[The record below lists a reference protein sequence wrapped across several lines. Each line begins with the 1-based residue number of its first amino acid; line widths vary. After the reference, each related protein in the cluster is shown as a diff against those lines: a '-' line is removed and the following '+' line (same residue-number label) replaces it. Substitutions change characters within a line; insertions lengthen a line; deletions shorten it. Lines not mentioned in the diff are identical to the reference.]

1 MSDTTETKKRR
12 PRGEGALHWDESRQ
26 RWIAVM
32 TVGYDGRGKRIVRK
46 GSGKTETAALREM
59 RKRVKEY
66 EDGLS
71 VEASRYTVEAA
82 VQDWLS
88 FGQGKA
94 SDETWTGYRFICER
108 HLIPAL
114 GKRRL
119 KDLTAPEVDKWLKDL
134 TPSLGT
140 SSLKQ
145 LHMCLNR
152 SVKRALARGMAGR
165 NVVELC
171 DVPTGRKGRRSKSL
185 TEEQVWAVLREAK
198 GDPIYPYIVVSVLTG
213 LRTEE
218 VRALRWDHVDLDGD
232 PMATPPV
239 PPHVMV
245 WRSERVGGDTKTEK
259 SRRTLALPAVVV
271 EALRLHRTRQA
282 ARDVKVGKRWDPDG
296 LVFGTRNGTPMNA
309 RNVARDFRRALA
321 KVAGINPAEW
331 TPRELRHSF
340 VSVMSKKSVPIEE
353 VSRLVGHSGTA
364 VTEMIYRH
372 ELRPVIQTG
381 ATAMDQIFPADEV
394 GVGWIMEPLFG
405 VAPNGAGGGAESA

>member
-1 MSDTTETKKRR
+1 MSENVETKKRR
-12 PRGEGALHWDESRQ
+12 PRGEGGLRWDEIRQ
-26 RWIAVM
+26 RWIAEM

-46 GSGKTETAALREM
+46 GSGTTQSGALREM

-71 VEASRYTVEAA
+71 VEASRYTVESAMR
-82 VQDWLS
+82 DWLS

-94 SDETWTGYRFICER
+94 SDGTWEGYRFICER

-119 KDLTAPEVDKWLKDL
+119 KDLTASEVDKWLKDL

-140 SSLKQ
+140 SMLKQ

-152 SVKRALARGMAGR
+152 SVKRAMARGMAGR

-171 DVPTGRKGRRSKSL
+171 EVPKGRAGRPSRSL

-198 GDPIYPYIVVSVLTG
+198 GDPIYAYIVVSVLTG

-218 VRALRWDHVDLDGD
+218 VRALRWDRVDLDGD
-232 PMATPPV
+232 RTTTPPV

-245 WRSERVGGDTKTEK
+245 WRSERVGGDTKTK
-259 SRRTLALPAVVV
+259 RSRRSLALPAVVV

-282 ARDVKVGKRWDPDG
+282 DRDAKLGQRWDPKG
-296 LVFGTRNGTPMNA
+296 LVFGTRNGTAMNA
-309 RNVARDFRRALA
+309 RNVARDFRRALG
-321 KVAGINPAEW
+321 KVAGIDPGEW
-331 TPRELRHSF
+331 TPRDLRHSF
-340 VSVMSKKSVPIEE
+340 VSVMSKKEVPIEE

-364 VTEMIYRH
+364 VTEMVYRH

-394 GVGWIMEPLFG
+394 GVGWFMEPLFD
-405 VAPNGAGGGAESA
+405 VAPDRDRGAAESA